1 MERKVL
7 EKSVQTACIRRL
19 KARGA
24 YVYNAIG
31 NAMAA
36 KGTADLLCSI
46 KGRFVAIEVKREHDG
61 KYSITMP
68 QRIRMR
74 EVIASGGLAFAVAD
88 PSEIDLI
95 VDNLDTVLPCEDW
108 DCRKPLATL
117 YDTSM
122 NGFCHEC
129 AMKHDDVPA
138 GGVAKLIR
146 EHLADG
152 DTMDVII
159 DSVFATYG
167 AKITPGYVER
177 LVAFDEDTT
186 FKLPTRKVNGVA
198 IDINPAT
205 GMEG

>member
-7 EKSVQTACIRRL
+7 EKSTQTACIKRL

-24 YVYNAIG
+24 YVYNTIG
-31 NAMAA
+31 TAMTA

-108 DCRKPLATL
+108 DCRRPLATL
-117 YDTSM
+117 GDASM
-122 NGFCHEC
+122 HGFCHEC
-129 AMKHDDVPA
+129 AAKHNDVPA
-138 GGVAKLIR
+138 GNVAKVIREGVAR
-146 EHLADG
+146 G
-152 DTMDVII
+152 DTV
-159 DSVFATYG
+159 AE
-167 AKITPGYVER
+167 ITDCLFRRHSTVVTEDYVAR
-177 LVAFDEDTT
+177 LIAFDEGTT
-186 FKLPTRKVNGVA
+186 FGVPSKKVNGVA
-198 IDINPAT
+198 IEIGAMRDK
-205 GMEG
+205 EE